1 MKYKLKEHNKFTHIR
16 KNTFDIP
23 TGPLDSPITNG
34 HELYEFLMSIANK
47 ERYQFKGR
55 GRGSRKKYGTVRD
68 LPIEYAEKIAL
79 YHSTRDHIAEKETQE
94 YERSNSVWQIHHQL
108 RNVISAI
115 EDHNAEFNNDLE
127 VEFSNKEELCQK

>member
-1 MKYKLKEHNKFTHIR
+1 MEYKLKEHNKFTHIR

-55 GRGSRKKYGTVRD
+55 GRGSRKKYGNVRD

>member
-1 MKYKLKEHNKFTHIR
+1 MKYKLKENNKFTHIR

-55 GRGSRKKYGTVRD
+55 GRGSRKKYGNVGD

>member
-1 MKYKLKEHNKFTHIR
+1 MKYKLKENNKFTHIR

-79 YHSTRDHIAEKETQE
+79 YHSTRDHIAYKEIQE
-94 YERSNSVWQIHHQL
+94 LERSNSAWKISCQL
-108 RNVISAI
+108 ENVMSAI

-127 VEFSNKEELCQK
+127 VEFSNKEELCQE

>member
-1 MKYKLKEHNKFTHIR
+1 MEYKLKEHNKFTHIR

-55 GRGSRKKYGTVRD
+55 GRGSRKKYGNVRD

-127 VEFSNKEELCQK
+127 VEFSNKEEL